1 MKTKIFDCVKMKDSI
16 QKDIYKDIKNLAPE
30 EQIAYY
36 QNAVKEY
43 PALKDKLAK
52 IQQTKIAEDSI

>member
-16 QKDIYKDIKNLAPE
+16 QEDIYNDIKNLAPE
-30 EQIAYY
+30 KQIAYY
-36 QNAVKEY
+36 QNAVKEC

-52 IQQTKIAEDSI
+52 IRQTKTAEDSK